1 MYLNFKK
8 FGLYLLLLNLVL
20 ISCSEENDFKQEL
33 DTENEVIFE
42 DLTLLKNVSP
52 NFYDNHFYRVEQL
65 GENNEKKKIISLI
78 IDKGLNQVNLISED
92 VKKFYF
98 NNTDLL
104 MYSISIKDS
113 QNKII
118 IYKYEDLYQVNF
130 AEYYSVGDI
139 MQFEMKTFDNN
150 LYYSLQING
159 DNKIGNFNIK
169 DNIEISNFSSD
180 VYSLSS
186 TFKNFSADECD
197 PDEQEGQCC
206 RKQCSWSDCMDCSV
220 SYCGQTWYCAMT
232 FALLPVEFSAGLAA
246 SCIGAGPSSWC

>member
-1 MYLNFKK
+1 MKKYLSISI
-8 FGLYLLLLNLVL
+8 LLLSV
-20 ISCSEENDFKQEL
+20 IIFSCSDNVDEL
-33 DTENEVIFE
+33 NANETSMNEVIFE
-42 DLTLLKNVSP
+42 DITLLKNISP

-65 GENNEKKKIISLI
+65 GDNKEKKKIISLI
-78 IDKGLNQVNLISED
+78 IDKGFNQVNLISED

-98 NNTDLL
+98 NNTNLL

-113 QNKII
+113 QNKLI
-118 IYKYEDLYQVNF
+118 IYKYEGLYQVNF
-130 AEYYSVGDI
+130 AEYYSVGNK
-139 MQFEMKTFDNN
+139 MQFEMKTFDNK

-186 TFKNFSADECD
+186 TFKNFSTNECH
-197 PDEQEGQCC
+197 PVEQKGKCC

-220 SYCGQTWYCAMT
+220 SACGQTWYCAIT

-246 SCIGAGPSSWC
+246 SCIGAGPNSWC